1 MILYQKEKRSKIF
14 QVKTISKD
22 VRKTIVPSFVFLFNL
37 SKSVFLIFVF
47 YRKWKVKN
55 IVVLDVR
62 SAAHFEAFF
71 NQARLA
77 FFRTSLMFYV
87 GRGVR
92 VRLHASYAK
101 ACVNWNYDVTKTK
114 NYISQNRCV
123 ISILIMLEIINRT
136 LTEAI

>member
-1 MILYQKEKRSKIF
+1 M
-14 QVKTISKD
+14 
-22 VRKTIVPSFVFLFNL
+22 
-37 SKSVFLIFVF
+37 FLIFVF

-71 NQARLA
+71 NQTRPA

-92 VRLHASYAK
+92 VRLHASSAK

-114 NYISQNRCV
+114 NHISQNRCV
-123 ISILIMLEIINRT
+123 ISILIMLEIINGT